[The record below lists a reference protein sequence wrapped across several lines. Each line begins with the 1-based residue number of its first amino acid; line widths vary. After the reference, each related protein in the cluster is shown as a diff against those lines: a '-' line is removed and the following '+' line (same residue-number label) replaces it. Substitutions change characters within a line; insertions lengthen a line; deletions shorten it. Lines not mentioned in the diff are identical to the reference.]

1 MHFLLI
7 VILLCVVFPV
17 FRHFVGGV
25 LSVVFWLVVVCV
37 VLGLFG
43 VLSR

>member
-1 MHFLLI
+1 MHLLLI
-7 VILLCVVFPV
+7 VILLCVVFPL
-17 FRHFVGGV
+17 FRRFVGGV
-25 LSVVFWLVVVCV
+25 LSIVFWLIVVGV